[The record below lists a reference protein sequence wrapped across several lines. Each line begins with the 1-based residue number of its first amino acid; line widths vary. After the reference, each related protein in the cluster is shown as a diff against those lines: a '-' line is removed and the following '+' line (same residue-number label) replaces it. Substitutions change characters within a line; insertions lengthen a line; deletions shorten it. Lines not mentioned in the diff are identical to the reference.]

1 MKTIVELQDSIKGIT
16 MSLQNISVE
25 LSEYGKSTDSA
36 PAVDFLKVDAI
47 GKNCFLPHH
56 PLTNCP
62 QKSHYLSLL
71 LTIALKN
78 RGDLSAWQ
86 FLSRIAFG
94 AGYTD
99 GMESLVADAMT
110 LNEARLIQV
119 TDTVNQYGLKHNFV
133 VDSLVL
139 YTVMQEKNSALL
151 EYMVSIYEILGVE
164 NAVMDECLTM
174 ARIIAEN
181 DKEAYFDNV
190 NKWKYLNQWD
200 FLGYMVKR
208 DSRIV
213 HELDGIENYEEEQV
227 IVLDAK
233 ITGEKLPNFES
244 HIYGEERDQYI
255 ARLNLSIELDRFK
268 CKELVFLN
276 CKFDKMNCIIA
287 KKKCVIF
294 ESCVFDSS
302 FNLFHICEEKRGGYY
317 YYECD
322 INPLFSSDYSTDFTA
337 YNLNAWI
344 YVGNADFKR
353 CVFQNYGGG
362 LPLLNMQ
369 NGNIVKSRFINCRKI
384 NWHGYTYGHSRGN
397 VTFTYLL
404 KIANGSIVDTDFEKC
419 SNRVVI
425 KGNNATGCLLL
436 ADNTDIA
443 NCKFTKCQNWV
454 GSDYG
459 RYASNYTYLLHLSS
473 NSSVKDCVFDECYS
487 EAKYDSDYNVESYTI
502 ACYKGNVSMVKKLTD
517 ENKFIDGNDTY
528 RRQVEKVGVT
538 NREIE

>member
-99 GMESLVADAMT
+99 GMESLVADAIT
-110 LNEARLIQV
+110 LNEAKLIQV

-233 ITGEKLPNFES
+233 ITGEKLPDSRSYFPR
-244 HIYGEERDQYI
+244 EERDQYL

-276 CKFDKMNCIIA
+276 CKFDEMNCIIA

-302 FNLFHICEEKRGGYY
+302 FNLFHIYEGEGGGYY
-317 YYECD
+317 DYKCD
-322 INPLFSSDYSTDFTA
+322 INPLFRGDYSTDFTA

-369 NGNIVKSRFINCRKI
+369 NGNIVKSRFINCEKL
-384 NWHGYTYGHSRGN
+384 NWYGSTYLKKNN

-436 ADNTDIA
+436 ADSTNVV

-473 NSSVKDCVFDECYS
+473 NSSVKDCVFDGCYS
-487 EAKYDSDYNVESYTI
+487 EAQYDSDNFVESYTI

-517 ENKFIDGNDTY
+517 ENEFIDGW
-528 RRQVEKVGVT
+528 QKEKVGVT

>member
-36 PAVDFLKVDAI
+36 PAVDFLKVDVDAI
-47 GKNCFLPHH
+47 GKNYFLPHH

-62 QKSHYLSLL
+62 QKSRYLSLL

-110 LNEARLIQV
+110 LNEAKLIQV

-233 ITGEKLPNFES
+233 ITGEKLPDFRS
-244 HIYGEERDQYI
+244 YIYIGGEERDQYI

-276 CKFDKMNCIIA
+276 CKFDEMNCIIA

-302 FNLFHICEEKRGGYY
+302 FNLFDIYETGGGYY
-317 YYECD
+317 DYECC
-322 INPLFSSDYSTDFTA
+322 INPLFRGDYSTDFIA

-369 NGNIVKSRFINCRKI
+369 NGNIVKSRFINCRKT
-384 NWHGYTYGHSRGN
+384 NWNRSTYG
-397 VTFTYLL
+397 TFTYLL

-425 KGNNATGCLLL
+425 KGNDATGCLLL
-436 ADNTDIA
+436 ADSTNVV

-454 GSDYG
+454 GGDYG
-459 RYASNYTYLLHLSS
+459 SYASNYTYLLHLSS

-487 EAKYDSDYNVESYTI
+487 EAKHDSDNHVESYTI

-517 ENKFIDGNDTY
+517 ENKFIDGNDIY
-528 RRQVEKVGVT
+528 RRQKEKVGVT

>member
-25 LSEYGKSTDSA
+25 LSEYGKSTDST

-233 ITGEKLPNFES
+233 ITGEKLPDFES

-276 CKFDKMNCIIA
+276 CKFDEMNCIIA
-287 KKKCVIF
+287 KKKCVVF

-302 FNLFHICEEKRGGYY
+302 FNLFHIYVSKGWGGYFY
-317 YYECD
+317 NCD
-322 INPLFSSDYSTDFTA
+322 INPLFQYTIWNDYSTDFIA

-353 CVFQNYGGG
+353 CVFQNYSGG

-369 NGNIVKSRFINCRKI
+369 NGNIVKSRFINCEKL
-384 NWHGYTYGHSRGN
+384 NWHGSTYANRENN

-436 ADNTDIA
+436 ADSTNVV

-454 GSDYG
+454 GGDYG

-487 EAKYDSDYNVESYTI
+487 EAKYDSDYHVESYTI
-502 ACYKGNVSMVKKLTD
+502 ACYKWNVSMVKKLTD
-517 ENKFIDGNDTY
+517 ENEFIDG
-528 RRQVEKVGVT
+528 RQNEKVGVT

>member
-99 GMESLVADAMT
+99 GMESLVADAIT

-233 ITGEKLPNFES
+233 ITGEKLPDFES
-244 HIYGEERDQYI
+244 DISREERDQYI

-276 CKFDKMNCIIA
+276 CKFDEMNCIVA

-302 FNLFHICEEKRGGYY
+302 FNLFYIWEEGGYY
-317 YYECD
+317 DYECD
-322 INPLFSSDYSTDFTA
+322 INPLFEDDYSTDFTA

-384 NWHGYTYGHSRGN
+384 NWNDQPYGYSGGN

-419 SNRVVI
+419 SNRVYI
-425 KGNNATGCLLL
+425 EGNRDTTGCLLL
-436 ADNTDIA
+436 ADSTNVV

-459 RYASNYTYLLHLSS
+459 RHGSNYAYLLHLSS

-487 EAKYDSDYNVESYTI
+487 EAKHDSDNYVESYTI

-528 RRQVEKVGVT
+528 LWQEEKVGVT

>member
-47 GKNCFLPHH
+47 GKNSFLPHH

-233 ITGEKLPNFES
+233 ITGEKLPDFKS
-244 HIYGEERDQYI
+244 CFSREERDQYI

-276 CKFDKMNCIIA
+276 CKFDEMNCIIA

-302 FNLFHICEEKRGGYY
+302 FNLFDIYETGGGYY
-317 YYECD
+317 DYECC
-322 INPLFSSDYSTDFTA
+322 INPLFRGDYSTDFIA

-384 NWHGYTYGHSRGN
+384 NWNDQPYGYSGGN
-397 VTFTYLL
+397 VIFTYLL

-425 KGNNATGCLLL
+425 KGNDATGCLLL
-436 ADNTDIA
+436 ADSTNVV

-459 RYASNYTYLLHLSS
+459 RFASNYTYLLHLSS

-487 EAKYDSDYNVESYTI
+487 EAKYDSDNHVESYTI

-517 ENKFIDGNDTY
+517 ENKFIDGNDIY
-528 RRQVEKVGVT
+528 RRQKEKVGVT

>member
-36 PAVDFLKVDAI
+36 LAVDFLKVDAI
-47 GKNCFLPHH
+47 GKNYFLPHH

-110 LNEARLIQV
+110 LNEAKLIQV

-233 ITGEKLPNFES
+233 ITGEKLPDFES
-244 HIYGEERDQYI
+244 RIYGGERDQYI

-276 CKFDKMNCIIA
+276 CKFDEMNCIIA

-302 FNLFHICEEKRGGYY
+302 FNLFDIYETGGGYY
-317 YYECD
+317 DYECC
-322 INPLFSSDYSTDFTA
+322 INPLFRGDYSTDFIA

-369 NGNIVKSRFINCRKI
+369 NGNIVKSRFINCRKT
-384 NWHGYTYGHSRGN
+384 NWNRSTYG
-397 VTFTYLL
+397 TFTYLL

-425 KGNNATGCLLL
+425 KGNDATGCLLL
-436 ADNTDIA
+436 ADSTNVV

-454 GSDYG
+454 GGDYG
-459 RYASNYTYLLHLSS
+459 SYASNYTYLLHLSS

-487 EAKYDSDYNVESYTI
+487 EAKHDSDNHVESYTI

-517 ENKFIDGNDTY
+517 ENKFIDGNDIY
-528 RRQVEKVGVT
+528 RRQKEKVGVT

>member
-1 MKTIVELQDSIKGIT
+1 
-16 MSLQNISVE
+16 
-25 LSEYGKSTDSA
+25 
-36 PAVDFLKVDAI
+36 
-47 GKNCFLPHH
+47 
-56 PLTNCP
+56 
-62 QKSHYLSLL
+62 
-71 LTIALKN
+71 
-78 RGDLSAWQ
+78 
-86 FLSRIAFG
+86 
-94 AGYTD
+94 
-99 GMESLVADAMT
+99 
-110 LNEARLIQV
+110 
-119 TDTVNQYGLKHNFV
+119 
-133 VDSLVL
+133 
-139 YTVMQEKNSALL
+139 
-151 EYMVSIYEILGVE
+151 
-164 NAVMDECLTM
+164 
-174 ARIIAEN
+174 
-181 DKEAYFDNV
+181 
-190 NKWKYLNQWD
+190 
-200 FLGYMVKR
+200 
-208 DSRIV
+208 
-213 HELDGIENYEEEQV
+213 
-227 IVLDAK
+227 
-233 ITGEKLPNFES
+233 
-244 HIYGEERDQYI
+244 
-255 ARLNLSIELDRFK
+255 
-268 CKELVFLN
+268 
-276 CKFDKMNCIIA
+276 MNCIIA
-287 KKKCVIF
+287 KKKCVVF

-384 NWHGYTYGHSRGN
+384 NWHGYTYGYSRGN

-425 KGNNATGCLLL
+425 KGNDATGCFLL

-454 GSDYG
+454 GGDFG

-487 EAKYDSDYNVESYTI
+487 EAKHDSDNHVESYTI

-517 ENKFIDGNDTY
+517 TNEFINGSDTY
-528 RRQVEKVGVT
+528 RWQKEKVGVT

>member
-47 GKNCFLPHH
+47 GKNSFLPHH

-233 ITGEKLPNFES
+233 ITGEKLPYSRSNYFPR
-244 HIYGEERDQYI
+244 EERDQYI

-276 CKFDKMNCIIA
+276 CKFDEMNCIIA

-322 INPLFSSDYSTDFTA
+322 INPLFSGDY
-337 YNLNAWI
+337 
-344 YVGNADFKR
+344 
-353 CVFQNYGGG
+353 
-362 LPLLNMQ
+362 
-369 NGNIVKSRFINCRKI
+369 
-384 NWHGYTYGHSRGN
+384 
-397 VTFTYLL
+397 
-404 KIANGSIVDTDFEKC
+404 
-419 SNRVVI
+419 
-425 KGNNATGCLLL
+425 
-436 ADNTDIA
+436 
-443 NCKFTKCQNWV
+443 
-454 GSDYG
+454 
-459 RYASNYTYLLHLSS
+459 
-473 NSSVKDCVFDECYS
+473 
-487 EAKYDSDYNVESYTI
+487 
-502 ACYKGNVSMVKKLTD
+502 
-517 ENKFIDGNDTY
+517 
-528 RRQVEKVGVT
+528 
-538 NREIE
+538 